1 MSPET
6 MLGEHATSSRMRAV
20 MHSGQVL
27 LSTTRPTRKAAA
39 VVPPELDGQICSTG
53 FAILECSDEIV
64 PSYLFH
70 ILRTDL
76 LMYEFKRRSSGSSYP
91 ALNKDMDLPLVKI
104 PVPPKDIQLE
114 IVSEISAVM
123 ERSEKIEMEIESK
136 RKEAKALF
144 ELELLDM
151 NP

>member
-1 MSPET
+1 
-6 MLGEHATSSRMRAV
+6 
-20 MHSGQVL
+20 
-27 LSTTRPTRKAAA
+27 
-39 VVPPELDGQICSTG
+39 
-53 FAILECSDEIV
+53 
-64 PSYLFH
+64 
-70 ILRTDL
+70 
-76 LMYEFKRRSSGSSYP
+76 
-91 ALNKDMDLPLVKI
+91 MDLPLVKI

-144 ELELLDM
+144 EIELLDM